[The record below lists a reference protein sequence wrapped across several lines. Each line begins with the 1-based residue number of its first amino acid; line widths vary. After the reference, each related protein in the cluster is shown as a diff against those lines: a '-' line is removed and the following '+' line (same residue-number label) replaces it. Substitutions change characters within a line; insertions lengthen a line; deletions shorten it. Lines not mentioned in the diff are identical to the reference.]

1 MCTVV
6 AVDLVITA
14 HSGLKIGRKVQW
26 ILNYFLF
33 QIEKKVVFLVMTYWA
48 SRMIRFLEI
57 PYVHSTYIVKLKW
70 EHKIFLPYLIFLSEV
85 LIHRSKGRKKA
96 LFCKFVGTYFSA
108 NSR

>member
-57 PYVHSTYIVKLKW
+57 PYVHTYIVKLKW

-85 LIHRSKGRKKA
+85 LVHSMGHEQRKKKS
-96 LFCKFVGTYFSA
+96 LVK
-108 NSR
+108 

>member
-14 HSGLKIGRKVQW
+14 HSGLKIGRKVQL
-26 ILNYFLF
+26 IIIFFYVKLK
-33 QIEKKVVFLVMTYWA
+33 KKVVFLVMTYWA

-57 PYVHSTYIVKLKW
+57 PYVHSTYIVKLKS

-85 LIHRSKGRKKA
+85 LIHSMGHKQRKKKS
-96 LFCKFVGTYFSA
+96 LVQ
-108 NSR
+108 